1 MSISERS
8 RREQIL
14 TDQGDIYQRY
24 HARRKRYSHIFE
36 SPNTL
41 NAEGTF
47 ERILRE
53 AVPGKRILE
62 IGCGNGQYALR
73 VSQLGASYVL
83 ATDIS
88 HNRIAQARQHE
99 IPGVLDFQI
108 ADVAQPIE
116 GVYDVIMGRAV
127 LHHLDYQEVLLRLA
141 RENLR
146 ESGLMLFYEPLGSN
160 LLMRLYQARSQDAHT
175 PDEHPF
181 ERSDLAWLRATFAD
195 FTLLPINYFSLS
207 AGAISSFLFKKPDN
221 VLLRM
226 ADHIDNFLA
235 RRASWLHPRFRAAIF
250 VIRKP

>member
-1 MSISERS
+1 MGISERS

-24 HARRKRYSHIFE
+24 HARRERYRHIFD
-36 SPNTL
+36 SPNTQ
-41 NAEGTF
+41 NAESTF

-53 AVPGKRILE
+53 TVPGKRVLE

-73 VSQLGASYVL
+73 ASQLGASYVL

-88 HNRIAQARQHE
+88 HTRIAQARQYE
-99 IPGVLDFQI
+99 SPGVLDFQI

-127 LHHLDYQEVLLRLA
+127 LHHLDYQEALLRLA
-141 RENLR
+141 RENLH
-146 ESGLMLFYEPLGSN
+146 EHGLMVFYEPLGSN

-181 ERSDLAWLRATFAD
+181 ERSDLAWLRAAFAN
-195 FTLLPINYFSLS
+195 FTLIPVNYLSLP
-207 AGAISSFLFKKPDN
+207 AGVISSFFFKKSDN

-226 ADHIDNFLA
+226 ADRIDTFLA
-235 RRASWLHPRFRAAIF
+235 DRASWLHHRFRAAIF
-250 VIRKP
+250 VIRRS